1 MMIYKH
7 KSMKNTVLV
16 FKIMQKVNCWI
27 ARAIYVAKYAVKSD
41 NFQRGNF
48 NSRNIWKSLQYEY

>member
-7 KSMKNTVLV
+7 KSMKNTELA
-16 FKIMQKVNCWI
+16 FEIMQKVNCWI
-27 ARAIYVAKYAVKSD
+27 ARAIDVVKYAVKSD